1 MKLLLLG
8 GTFEARALADRLA
21 GHPRIA
27 ATLSLAGATRVPMQ
41 TALPTRIGGF
51 GGDDGFVSWLDTH
64 RPDAILDATHPF
76 AARISAR
83 THRIAAA
90 RGLPHLQI
98 LRPPWRPQP
107 GDDWT
112 EIAQEEELAHHLDV
126 ADRVF
131 LATGRQSL
139 DRFSRLQVDHMWCRQ
154 IDPPDRPFPLPRGEF
169 IIGRPPFSVVDE
181 FDLFARLRITAL
193 VVKNAGGE
201 APRAKLI
208 AARQLGIPVYLIAR
222 PAPSGAPSVET
233 VDQAMAWLDIV

>member
-8 GTFEARALADRLA
+8 GTSEARVLADRLTD
-21 GHPRIA
+21 HPHIH
-27 ATLSLAGATRVPMQ
+27 ATLSLAGATRVPMK

-51 GGDDGFVSWLDTH
+51 GGDDGFTAWLDTH

-98 LRPPWRPQP
+98 LRPPWRPAP

-112 EIAQEEELAHHLDV
+112 EIAREEDLARHVGV

-131 LATGRQSL
+131 LATGRQTL
-139 DRFSRLQVDHMWCRQ
+139 DRFSQLDVEYLWCRQ
-154 IDPPDRPFPLPRGEF
+154 IDPPDTVFPFPRGQF

-181 FDLFARLRITAL
+181 FDLFARLRVTAL
-193 VVKNAGGE
+193 VVKNAGGD

-222 PAPSGAPSVET
+222 PAPSGAPTVET
-233 VDQAMAWLDIV
+233 VDQAMDWLAAV